1 MKTNSKRWLAVGL
14 AAALVTLT
22 ACSGGSDSSVAG
34 GGGTGTGTSSGP
46 GTVPDS
52 AGTSGAGFIAYL
64 KGLSPNDETS
74 EPLLIKDSFA
84 VPADEAEDPAPL
96 A

>member
-1 MKTNSKRWLAVGL
+1 MKTNSKRWLAGGL

-22 ACSGGSDSSVAG
+22 ACSGGSDTSP
-34 GGGTGTGTSSGP
+34 GGTGTTGA

-52 AGTSGAGFIAYL
+52 AGTSGAGFMAYL
-64 KGLSPNDETS
+64 KGLSPTDETS
-74 EPLLIKDSFA
+74 EPQLIKDSFA

>member
-34 GGGTGTGTSSGP
+34 GGGTGTSGP

-52 AGTSGAGFIAYL
+52 AGTSGAGFMAYL

>member
-1 MKTNSKRWLAVGL
+1 MKTNSKRCLAAGF
-14 AAALVTLT
+14 AAALVIL
-22 ACSGGSDSSVAG
+22 AGCSGGSDGSMAG
-34 GGGTGTGTSSGP
+34 GGGTGTSGP